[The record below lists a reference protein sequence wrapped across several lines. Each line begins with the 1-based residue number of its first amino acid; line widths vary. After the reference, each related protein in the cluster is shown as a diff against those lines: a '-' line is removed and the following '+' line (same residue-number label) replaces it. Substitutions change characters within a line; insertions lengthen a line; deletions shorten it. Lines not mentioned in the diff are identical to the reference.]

1 MINVKKLNT
10 FYKVGNIPLEEGKT
24 FKRNYKKLYNRTNN
38 IAKDH
43 YLLTNAFNVT
53 KLITRNNHNNE
64 NDFSE
69 DEYIDANKEKYKF
82 NIYNYKSIL
91 GDIKNSRLNTKEND
105 LLKAL
110 LIKIDSKIFEELLR
124 EKEELINFQKRSLKG
139 TSTKNVLTYSNMVW
153 KTFSKTNSV
162 KTLNNLYKKS
172 SSKKKDLLDYNNI
185 SKINKNNKSLSNDSN
200 SNYVKDNNYYRNYSL
215 SKNSRT
221 LNTKL
226 QGIFNVINAEEEI
239 AKKNKNILNS
249 IYNNRNYYKSLKLD
263 AINHKSKSINAEH
276 FHRNHN
282 LLKDLNK
289 IRYREDIDKILYRS
303 NKNIF
308 KEIKNKLHIIYKK
321 GKKIQKEYL
330 EKE

>member
-1 MINVKKLNT
+1 MIYVKKLNK

-38 IAKDH
+38 ITKDH

-53 KLITRNNHNNE
+53 KLIRRNNHNNNNE

-69 DEYIDANKEKYKF
+69 DEYIDPNKEKYKF

-110 LIKIDSKIFEELLR
+110 LIKIDSKNFEELLR

-172 SSKKKDLLDYNNI
+172 SSKNKDLLNYNNI
-185 SKINKNNKSLSNDSN
+185 SKINK
-200 SNYVKDNNYYRNYSL
+200 
-215 SKNSRT
+215 
-221 LNTKL
+221 
-226 QGIFNVINAEEEI
+226 
-239 AKKNKNILNS
+239 
-249 IYNNRNYYKSLKLD
+249 
-263 AINHKSKSINAEH
+263 
-276 FHRNHN
+276 
-282 LLKDLNK
+282 
-289 IRYREDIDKILYRS
+289 
-303 NKNIF
+303 
-308 KEIKNKLHIIYKK
+308 
-321 GKKIQKEYL
+321 
-330 EKE
+330 